1 MTDITDYQIE
11 ALLLQQ
17 AMRLDEI
24 FQGYMASANP
34 NYSSGFKHLNVALR
48 AQAQCRATAVS
59 FQQWKTKPANN
70 PLPPVKP

>member
-1 MTDITDYQIE
+1 MPDITDYQIE

-17 AMRLDEI
+17 AIRLDEM
-24 FQGYMASANP
+24 FQDYMTKAHHSE
-34 NYSSGFKHLNVALR
+34 YSLNVALR

-70 PLPPVKP
+70 PAPPAKS

>member
-17 AMRLDEI
+17 AMQLDEI
-24 FQGYMASANP
+24 FQDYMTKAHHSE
-34 NYSSGFKHLNVALR
+34 YSFKAALR
-48 AQAQCRATAVS
+48 AQAQCRSTAVS

-70 PLPPVKP
+70 PLPPAKS